1 MKKRGRPKP
10 RRPRKNAKGTRPL
23 GSGFRLEFG
32 VTHVILKRNSDDPK
46 HAHARCGDLVTFVNA
61 SGEAYATLDFVSSPF
76 KVGNGAE
83 TFKVTTVVTRQV
95 AAGTPI
101 GSYDSEKSFPTP
113 STTGGPPDGPSIDID
128 G

>member
-10 RRPRKNAKGTRPL
+10 RRPRKKAKAPRPP

-32 VTHVILKRNSDDPK
+32 VTHVIIYRNSDVPK

-61 SGEAYATLDFVSSPF
+61 SGEASARLHFVNSPF
-76 KVGNGAE
+76 KVGNGEE
-83 TFKVTTVVTRQV
+83 TFTVTTVVTKQV

-101 GSYDSEKSFPTP
+101 ASYDSDKTFPTA
-113 STTGGPPDGPSIDID
+113 SATGGPPDGPSIDID